1 MRVAI
6 IDVGS
11 NTARLLVAN
20 VTDKGT
26 VVPIAEEREYLR
38 LGAEIER
45 TGTLSPKKIAAAA
58 DTCGG
63 FAARIAKLDVERA
76 TVIVTAP
83 GRQGAAAP
91 ELKAALADATSLP
104 VRVLTAES
112 EGRLAYDGAVA
123 RTMGDL
129 PEIVGVVDVGGGSTE
144 VVVGT
149 PFLGAAWVQSADIG
163 SLRLTRAHLTDDPPS
178 AAQVRSATEAVA
190 HALAEMSPP
199 RPALA
204 LAVGG
209 SARALTKIVGRRFD
223 ADDLERAVKILSRRP
238 AAKAARPFGIA
249 PERAETLLAGA
260 LLLAGTSRV
269 LGAPFQLGSGGL
281 REGAARVEQRGG
293 LVEHERVRIDQ
304 DDPRERELLCLRD
317 GQRVTLAA
325 DRVAVVVG
333 GLLPELCS
341 HDQLTVND
349 GAYAALWESWQS

>member
-20 VTDKGT
+20 VTGKGA
-26 VVPIAEEREYLR
+26 VVPIAEERDYLR

-45 TGTLSPKKIAAAA
+45 TGTLSRKKIAAAA
-58 DTCGG
+58 ATCG
-63 FAARIAKLDVERA
+63 AYADRIAELEVERA

-91 ELKAALADATSLP
+91 ELTAALADATSLP

-123 RTMGDL
+123 RAPGSL
-129 PEIVGVVDVGGGSTE
+129 PEIVAVVDVGGGSTE

-149 PFLGAAWVQSADIG
+149 PFLGAAWVRSADVG
-163 SLRLTRAHLTDDPPS
+163 SLRLTRAQLTDDPPS
-178 AAQVRSATEAVA
+178 AAQIRAASDAVA
-190 HALAEMSPP
+190 AALSGMSPP
-199 RPALA
+199 RPSLA

-223 ADDLERAVKILSRRP
+223 ADDLDRAVKILSKRP

-260 LLLAGTSRV
+260 LLLAGASRV
-269 LGAPFQLGSGGL
+269 LGTGFELGTGGL
-281 REGAARVEQRGG
+281 REGAA
-293 LVEHERVRIDQ
+293 L
-304 DDPRERELLCLRD
+304 ELARARD
-317 GQRVTLAA
+317 AIRAA
-325 DRVAVVVG
+325 
-333 GLLPELCS
+333 
-341 HDQLTVND
+341 
-349 GAYAALWESWQS
+349 